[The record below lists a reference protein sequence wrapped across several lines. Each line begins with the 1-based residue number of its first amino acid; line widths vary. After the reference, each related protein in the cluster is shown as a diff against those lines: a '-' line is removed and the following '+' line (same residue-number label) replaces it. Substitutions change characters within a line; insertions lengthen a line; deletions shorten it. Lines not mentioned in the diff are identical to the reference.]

1 MIGKLQSESCD
12 FLAMTS
18 GMPERLKGVFPCFA
32 NSAAKSKEIC
42 TNLKRNSFLVIK
54 LFAEMAYAHEV
65 S

>member
-18 GMPERLKGVFPCFA
+18 GRPERLKMVFPCFA
-32 NSAAKSKEIC
+32 NAAAKSKEIC
-42 TNLKRNSFLVIK
+42 TNLRVNSFLVIK
-54 LFAEMAYAHEV
+54 LFAEMAYAHKI